1 MQKLELLSPAK
12 NLEYG
17 IAAINHGADAVYIGS
32 GKFGARKAASNS
44 MEDIEQ
50 LTVYA
55 HRYNASVYI
64 ALNTILFDN
73 ELDEAREIIGK
84 LWNAGADALIIQ
96 DMGLLEMD
104 LPPIPLFASTQTDNR
119 SPEHVRFLAN
129 AGFERVILA
138 RELSLDEISAIR
150 KVTTVEL
157 EAFVH
162 GSLCVGYSGRCY
174 LSASMGGRSSNRGAC
189 GQPCRLPWTLTS
201 ADGFVIEKNRHLL
214 SLKDMNRSDHLTAL
228 TQAGITSFKIEG
240 RLKDISYLKN
250 ITALYRKR
258 LDLLL
263 EESAGYIKA
272 SSGATSFFFTPSP
285 SKTFNRGE
293 TDYLL
298 TGRKGEIHSFDTPK
312 SLGEKLGT
320 VKNIEVNAFTLNQ
333 NADIHNGDGLC
344 YFDRDRRLAGIQVNR
359 MDKGRIFV
367 SSRNNLLKSA
377 LFSGATIYRNH
388 DHQFLKTLS
397 GKTAQRRIALD
408 LRFYETE
415 AGFALSGKDEDGNT
429 STHDLTT
436 EKVLAEKKEGALSTI
451 RKQLLK
457 TGDSIFSIRDL
468 QLETAPWF
476 IRTSLL
482 NQIRREL
489 LETLLQKRESSYIH
503 PHASGKKEVEP
514 YPLQHLDFTANISNQ
529 KAETFY
535 RNHSVE
541 TIMPAFEIQKKIT
554 GADVMISRHCI
565 KKALDYCPKD
575 KKRVPESWKE
585 PLFILVKGNR
595 FKVTFDCIICEMK
608 ITAT

>member
-12 NLEYG
+12 NFEYG
-17 IAAINHGADAVYIGS
+17 MAAINHGADAVYIGA

-44 MEDIEQ
+44 MEDIEK
-50 LTVYA
+50 LTAYA
-55 HRYNASVYI
+55 HRYNARVYI

-73 ELDEAREIIGK
+73 ELDDALDMIGK

-104 LPPIPLFASTQTDNR
+104 LPPIPMFASTQTDNR
-119 SPEHVRFLAN
+119 IPGHVRFLAN

-150 KVTTVEL
+150 EVTTVDL

-201 ADGFVIEKNRHLL
+201 ADGSVIERNRHLL
-214 SLKDMNRSDHLTAL
+214 SLKDMDRSDHLAAL
-228 TQAGITSFKIEG
+228 AEAGITSFKIEG

-258 LDLLL
+258 LDALL
-263 EESAGYIKA
+263 EETPGYIKA
-272 SSGATSFFFTPSP
+272 SSGTTSLFFTPASA
-285 SKTFNRGE
+285 KTFNRGE
-293 TDYLL
+293 TDYFLK
-298 TGRKGEIHSFDTPK
+298 GRKGEIHSFDTPK

-320 VKNIEVNAFTLNQ
+320 VKNIEANAFTLKQ
-333 NADIHNGDGLC
+333 NAAIHNGDGLC
-344 YFDRDRRLAGIQVNR
+344 YFDRNRKLSGLQVNR

-367 SSRNNLLKSA
+367 AGRKNLLKSA
-377 LFSGATIYRNH
+377 LYPGAVIYRNH

-415 AGFALSGKDEDGNT
+415 NGFALEGIDEDGNT
-429 STHDLTT
+429 STHTLLI
-436 EKVLAEKKEGALSTI
+436 EKVMAEKKEAALSTI
-451 RKQLLK
+451 EKQLKK
-457 TGDSIFSIRDL
+457 TGDSIFFIRDMK
-468 QLETAPWF
+468 LETAPYF

-489 LETLLQKRESSYIH
+489 LETIQNKRESSYIR
-503 PHASGKKEVEP
+503 PDAKMINEAEL
-514 YPLQHLDFTANISNQ
+514 YPLQHLGFTANIANK
-529 KAETFY
+529 KAEAFY
-535 RNHSVE
+535 RKHGVE
-541 TIMPAFEIQKKIT
+541 TIMPAFEIQKKVP
-554 GADVMISRHCI
+554 GADVMITRHCI
-565 KKALDYCPKD
+565 KKTLNYCPKD
-575 KKRVPESWKE
+575 KKRTPASWNE
-585 PLFILVKGNR
+585 PLSIQGKNNNFT
-595 FKVTFDCIICEMK
+595 VTFDCVACEMK
-608 ITAT
+608 ITVD